1 MLNIL
6 IVIILFV
13 LLRVVLFKNIR
24 RRRANVF
31 NENQDLIVDIKD
43 EDLII
48 DLEQETELFDA
59 DEDSR

>member
-13 LLRVVLFKNIR
+13 LLRVVLFKNIK

-31 NENQDLIVDIKD
+31 NNENQDLIVDIKE

-48 DLEQETELFDA
+48 DVERESELVDV
-59 DEDSR
+59 DED